1 MHVFSRAGEPII
13 CETMWNCD
21 KSFWDLYLSDEVR
34 KKNKEEEKNKFYLQ
48 FVQHLVWTNY
58 KNYSA
63 QAKHK
68 AWEVTPHIQ
77 MLKSIIKDNSKVFK
91 TFLIL

>member
-1 MHVFSRAGEPII
+1 MCLVGPGGPIF

-21 KSFWDLYLSDEVR
+21 KTFWDLYLSDEVR
-34 KKNKEEEKNKFYLQ
+34 KKNKEEEEKNRFYLQ
-48 FVQHLVWTNY
+48 FDQHYWTNYKNY

-77 MLKSIIKDNSKVFK
+77 MLKR
-91 TFLIL
+91 